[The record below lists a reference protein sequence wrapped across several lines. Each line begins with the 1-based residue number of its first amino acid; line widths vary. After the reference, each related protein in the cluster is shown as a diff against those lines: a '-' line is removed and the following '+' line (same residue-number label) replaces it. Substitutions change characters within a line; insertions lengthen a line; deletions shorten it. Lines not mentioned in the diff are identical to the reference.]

1 MGINNNILSLEST
14 EEKLDVEIKNE
25 KTKIEKKLLKI
36 KQQIEIEI
44 DNLRNESENIET
56 INLHESIEKLIQDK
70 NIKEDII
77 KKYNE
82 KVNELEIYVEKIKHE
97 NSILENKFSE
107 TYQNSI
113 VEYTNNL
120 DNELDKIVKEINVF
134 YSIDKIN
141 LRVLNFNNEIGY
153 INRYLE
159 IQKINKEES
168 DELNLIN
175 KDKIR
180 ESKINEIKNSYNE
193 QIFELENDIKD
204 KEKNISEIQQNS
216 IDNNLTKELED
227 ISEEKMMN
235 DVSILNLISL
245 KDEKEEKLNE
255 IKTNYNEK
263 KKI

>member
-1 MGINNNILSLEST
+1 MG
-14 EEKLDVEIKNE
+14 
-25 KTKIEKKLLKI
+25 
-36 KQQIEIEI
+36 QQIEIEI

-82 KVNELEIYVEKIKHE
+82 KVNELEIYEEKIKHE

-153 INRYLE
+153 INRSRNSE
-159 IQKINKEES
+159 NK
-168 DELNLIN
+168 
-175 KDKIR
+175 
-180 ESKINEIKNSYNE
+180 
-193 QIFELENDIKD
+193 
-204 KEKNISEIQQNS
+204 
-216 IDNNLTKELED
+216 
-227 ISEEKMMN
+227 
-235 DVSILNLISL
+235 
-245 KDEKEEKLNE
+245 
-255 IKTNYNEK
+255 
-263 KKI
+263 